1 MKPDM
6 CIGMLN
12 DLEEKD
18 VQVRTIIM
26 NNNTTTIAR
35 ARTEVNPALKK
46 QGDKNHTLKQFT
58 NKLYDLI
65 KWKKYKELNPKTI
78 IKSHFKVLHILCQLK
93 STWLGWHEETLG
105 GYKQTCLSLSQLVWI
120 LVWVFIIT
128 DDLQTLSVATSPLS
142 FRWNIESWFDVN
154 SWLLHFTGR

>member
-35 ARTEVNPALKK
+35 AHTEVNPALKK

-65 KWKKYKELNPKTI
+65 K
-78 IKSHFKVLHILCQLK
+78 
-93 STWLGWHEETLG
+93 
-105 GYKQTCLSLSQLVWI
+105 
-120 LVWVFIIT
+120 
-128 DDLQTLSVATSPLS
+128 
-142 FRWNIESWFDVN
+142 
-154 SWLLHFTGR
+154 